1 MTGRFGPARLQTR
14 RTLRLTL
21 LIAITCVFALPLV
34 WLLLAVFR
42 PAGTLLSQSIN
53 PIPSHW
59 TLANLRTVFS
69 GQIDIP
75 RYAWNTA
82 VLCVL
87 RAAGTLMASSLAA
100 YAFTKLE
107 FPGRKILFAITLS
120 LLILP
125 PWALIV
131 PQYNLFG
138 RLHWLGSIK
147 PLTVPLFFG
156 DPFTIFLLSSFMR
169 AIPRQLSEAAEVDG
183 AGHIKIFWRII
194 VPNMKA
200 PLIVAGVLSI
210 IDTYND
216 FFGQIIYLN
225 NNSQYTLALA
235 AFQFVETHG
244 APNIGAIIAFT
255 AVALTPLVI
264 IFFLA
269 QRQLREINLASGL
282 KG

>member
-1 MTGRFGPARLQTR
+1 MLTGAPRLGRKSR
-14 RTLRLTL
+14 RIGRIALLTVV
-21 LIAITCVFALPLV
+21 TCIFALPLV

-42 PAGTLLSQSIN
+42 PAGTLLSHSIN
-53 PIPSHW
+53 PIPAHW

-75 RYAWNTA
+75 RYALNTA
-82 VLCVL
+82 VLCIL

-107 FPGRKILFAITLS
+107 FRGRNVIFAITLS

-125 PWALIV
+125 AWALLI
-131 PQYNLFG
+131 PQYALFG
-138 RLHWLGSIK
+138 KLHWLGSIK

-169 AIPRQLSEAAEVDG
+169 AIPRQLSEAAEIDG
-183 AGHIKIFWRII
+183 AGHFKIFWRII
-194 VPNMKA
+194 LPNMTA

-244 APNIGAIIAFT
+244 VPNIGAIIAFT
-255 AVALTPLVI
+255 AVAVTPLVV

-269 QRQLREINLASGL
+269 QRQLRAINIASGL

>member
-1 MTGRFGPARLQTR
+1 MAVRFGPARGQSR
-14 RTLRLTL
+14 RALRIIV
-21 LIAITCVFALPLV
+21 LIAITCVFAVPFV

-59 TLANLRTVFS
+59 TLANLQTVFS

-87 RAAGTLMASSLAA
+87 RAVGTLMASSLAA

-107 FPGRKILFAITLS
+107 FPGRKILFGITLS

-169 AIPRQLSEAAEVDG
+169 AIPRQLNEAAEVDG

-194 VPNMKA
+194 LPNMRA

-244 APNIGAIIAFT
+244 VPNIGAIIAFT